1 MSTTIVLIAFMVT
14 AAFAAYTIITRARQ
28 EKIKSLLRIAALA
41 AFFLLVLADVIQWD
55 ARWYPLAA
63 LLLIWAALGV
73 WSLVKKPAEKRPFT
87 VVRGLFGVFGT
98 LLLIAVAVTPALIF
112 PQHRVPA
119 ITGSFQVASY
129 TETYVDPD
137 RTDPFSSNGEKRFVN
152 VECWY
157 PADGAGRYPLVVF
170 SHGSFGIR
178 TSNISM
184 YNELASHGYVV
195 CSTDHPHHSMYTQDP
210 NGGTIMVDR
219 SFMQEVMDAN
229 TGKYDDRTDWEL
241 VQKWLRLRIED
252 MHFTLDTIQEH
263 VSDPGSAAVYQM
275 MDLDRIGLMGHS
287 LGASA
292 AAQLGRERAGIDAV
306 VDLDADLLGDYVDF
320 VDGQEVVNDEPYPV
334 PLLIIY
340 SDDMMRVIAKNDARG
355 NTIASR
361 QVTASTANAYE
372 IHLAGTNHLSLTDLS
387 LTSPFLVGMI
397 NSMAQIGGGEEADP
411 LEVLEELNGIV
422 LKFFD
427 VYLKGEGIFLSE
439 GS

>member
-1 MSTTIVLIAFMVT
+1 MSTTILLIAFMVT
-14 AAFAAYTIITRARQ
+14 AAFAVYTIITRARQ

-41 AFFLLVLADVIQWD
+41 AFFLLALADVVQWG
-55 ARWYPLAA
+55 ARWYTLAA

-73 WSLVKKPAEKRPFT
+73 WSLVRTPAEKRPFA
-87 VVRGLFGVFGT
+87 VGKGLLGAFGT
-98 LLLIAVAVTPALIF
+98 LLLVSVAVTPALIF

-119 ITGSFQVASY
+119 VTGSLQVANY
-129 TETYVDPD
+129 TETYIDPD
-137 RTDPFSSNGEKRFVN
+137 RTDPFSANGEKRFVN

-157 PADGAGRYPLVVF
+157 PANGAGRYPLVVF

-184 YNELASHGYVV
+184 YIELASHGYVI
-195 CSTDHPHHSMYTQDP
+195 CSIDHPHHSMYTRNP
-210 NGGTIMVDR
+210 NGRTIMVDR

-241 VQKWLRLRIED
+241 VQKWLRLRIKD
-252 MHFTLDTIQEH
+252 MHFTLDIIQARASE
-263 VSDPGSAAVYQM
+263 PGSAAVYQM

-320 VDGQEVVNDEPYPV
+320 IDGQEVVNGEPYPV

-411 LEVLEELNGIV
+411 FEVLEELNAIV

-427 VYLKGEGIFLSE
+427 VYLKGEGIFSSE
-439 GS
+439 GL

>member
-1 MSTTIVLIAFMVT
+1 MSTTILLIAFMVT
-14 AAFAAYTIITRARQ
+14 AAFAVYTIITRSRQ
-28 EKIKSLLRIAALA
+28 EKIKSMLRIAALA
-41 AFFLLVLADVIQWD
+41 AFLLLALADVIQWD
-55 ARWYPLAA
+55 ARWYPMAA

-73 WSLVKKPAEKRPFT
+73 WSLVRTAAEKRPFT
-87 VVRGLFGVFGT
+87 VGRGLLGTLGT
-98 LLLIAVAVTPALIF
+98 LLLVAVAVTPALIF
-112 PQHRVPA
+112 PQYRVPA
-119 ITGSFQVASY
+119 VTGSFQVASY
-129 TETYVDPD
+129 TETYTDPN
-137 RTDPFSSNGEKRFVN
+137 RIDPFSANGEKRFVN

-157 PADGAGRYPLVVF
+157 PADGAGSYPLVVF

-195 CSTDHPHHSMYTQDP
+195 CSIDHPHHSMYTQDP
-210 NGGTIMVDR
+210 NGRTIMVDR

-252 MHFTLDTIQEH
+252 MHFTLDTIQARASE
-263 VSDPGSAAVYQM
+263 PGSAAVYQM

-320 VDGQEVVNDEPYPV
+320 IDGQEVVNGEPYPV

-361 QVTASTANAYE
+361 KVTASTANTYE

-387 LTSPFLVGMI
+387 LTSPFLVSMI

-411 LEVLEELNGIV
+411 LEVLEELNSIV